1 MALKN
6 KTFDGRIGERK
17 VLVTRR
23 GTSGT
28 TMSAFLDAARGVD
41 AARAPIW
48 IMRQAGRYLPEY
60 REIKRR
66 SSFLEMTRDPAI
78 AAEITLQPLR
88 RFELDAAIVFSD
100 IMTPLEALGIDVRFD
115 PGPKLPEPVRT
126 AAAVDALRRSGPPAP
141 FVGEALRLVRRALAP
156 EKALIGF
163 AGAPLTL
170 AAYVVQGGGSKD
182 FETFRALLHADP
194 KTLHRLLDKLTEL
207 TIEYLQMQ
215 IASGADAI
223 QLFDSWAGLHDEA
236 TFRAFGL
243 PYAARIMRALESTG
257 VARIYFA
264 LGASHLLDAVAEI
277 PSEIAGV
284 DWRTGLRVARGRL
297 RRTVQGNLD
306 PAVLFADCE
315 TIVARTR
322 AVLDDGRGG
331 AHVFNLG
338 HGIWPE
344 TPIEAVQLMIETV
357 RGYDRS

>member
-1 MALKN
+1 MDPALRHRV
-6 KTFDGRIGERK
+6 DGEI
-17 VLVTRR
+17 V
-23 GTSGT
+23 
-28 TMSAFLDAARGVD
+28 MSAFLDAARGID

-115 PGPKLPEPVRT
+115 PGPKLAEPVRT
-126 AAAVDALRRSGPPAP
+126 AAAVDALRRTGPPAP
-141 FVGEALRLVRRALAP
+141 FVGEALRLVRRALSP

-182 FETFRALLHADP
+182 FEAFRALLHADP
-194 KTLHRLLDKLTEL
+194 KTLHRLLNTLTEL

-215 IASGADAI
+215 VASGADAI
-223 QLFDSWAGLHDEA
+223 QLFDSWAGLHDDA
-236 TFRAFGL
+236 TFRTFGV

-277 PSEIAGV
+277 PSEI

-297 RRTVQGNLD
+297 QRTVQGNLD
-306 PAVLFADCE
+306 PAVLFADPE
-315 TIVARTR
+315 AIVARTR
-322 AVLDDGRGG
+322 AVLDDGLGG